1 MIKDRCRA
9 DRQELTTIPVSYHR
23 METSTVPQKTHLR
36 LQHSEGIV
44 VHAAS
49 RIYAAYIAAGQ
60 VTNGNEDQWI
70 SRSIEE
76 ALQLAVQTDD
86 RIESDDEVQSGRP
99 HQPFGKS

>member
-1 MIKDRCRA
+1 M
-9 DRQELTTIPVSYHR
+9 SHNR
-23 METSTVPQKTHLR
+23 MEASTVPKITHLR

-70 SRSIEE
+70 GRSIEE
-76 ALQLAVQTDD
+76 ALRLAVQTDD
-86 RIESDDEVQSGRP
+86 RIESDDEIQSGKP